1 MERIKGN
8 SMTTYEI
15 ANQYSSR
22 PNTITQKETTDKEII
37 DRMKEELTKQGF
49 TFTEDGKFITPN
61 GYTAEALGE
70 EIDVR

>member
-1 MERIKGN
+1 
-8 SMTTYEI
+8 MTTYEI

-49 TFTEDGKFITPN
+49 TFTEDGKFIPPA
-61 GYTAEALGE
+61 GYIAEAQGK
-70 EIDVR
+70 